1 MTQRNPQETLR
12 NYRPLLLAC
21 EAIGWLHMVDKAM
34 VDFLQSQGGQGI
46 EHNPYKW
53 LDKVKFD
60 KKMEWIKRL
69 EWIEKEDEKIASE
82 AWPENI
88 SDFVKEARKDK
99 NKRNKRKGLLGMFQ
113 AAHGIASG
121 IEKQSYPDQ
130 TTNYLKQDTTH
141 MWLSTAFG
149 HPVRN
154 LLDDPSEVLTDLG
167 WEQLVKVIKRILI
180 ELRCLGKKENR
191 DVEKWFN
198 WREKAIG
205 PGSFLRWALMSKIAD
220 TRLPNNDVTLWDQSY
235 VAAALFKSAVAGA
248 ILEGISSFP
257 WNRKNEKLRREI
269 RWRLLTVGIG
279 TRHYEARAVKIGD
292 WTGARKAIED
302 FFTRIRKL
310 VEVDLALGSLIYQD
324 SEVAVFTFPGEREGC
339 NTKLDIQEWKQ
350 YLQKQIDGYAQDLK
364 LETPPY
370 CAISDEP
377 SRSLILLTKE
387 IRKARDAIAVPIHRT
402 WEIPLSKNVQNGH
415 VCLVCLAR
423 LNDNHDK
430 QRPCSVCEDRRKHR
444 LDEWIQGKLDQDT
457 IWISE
462 VADQNDRVA
471 LLTLSFDLEPWL
483 NGRRL
488 DSLRSQSIVEWCK
501 RNSTLQSHI
510 DPSRPYESLVDY
522 FRKKLGDKFD
532 KDDDILKSLMY
543 ISDNSWDAIINKIVI
558 DRADVPS
565 RDSLNDVDQRARWL
579 VHQLFRKLPSPG
591 RVYRFWRQT
600 KAFFED
606 RLQEFRQIASRHA
619 NRWRVR
625 RVLFV
630 PDVTT
635 STGWQDGETYSTRWR
650 NAPLEMVYSENFKGF
665 VTICNLARVFRE
677 TETIEVL
684 KAEINNNNLVLYDD
698 ENKSNGCLKIKIEEE
713 KEKKQKE
720 KNKDVPKGLGVY
732 HPVIPLE
739 LSPFRFRVLVP
750 LEAATECVDR
760 AISAWEEEFGR
771 VWDRLPLR
779 VGVVAFSRKTAFQAV
794 LEAARMLEHHLQEEN
809 GPELWTVGE
818 LTERDGVVTLHLVN
832 QEQKAECRV
841 AVPVK
846 LPDGRD
852 DVFYPYVAVEDDTI
866 RFPHDFRH
874 PQGQVY
880 RHVTD
885 LRRGEKVHVYPSK
898 IATLFLESTACRF
911 DQVKVRYLSD
921 WKAMRHTWE
930 LLEQLAPSQAALRGV
945 WSELMERSYNWRDVA
960 GQWLPGGEQVWLDLA
975 EALLRD
981 RLGAQGVTLEL
992 LVKALRTGMLEWS
1005 LEWHLTVLKQRVGRT
1020 EAR

>member
-1 MTQRNPQETLR
+1 MTQKNPQETLR

-46 EHNPYKW
+46 EYNQYKW
-53 LDKVKFD
+53 MDEVKFD
-60 KKMEWIKRL
+60 KKMEWIK
-69 EWIEKEDEKIASE
+69 EWIEKEDEKIPSD
-82 AWPENI
+82 AWSENI
-88 SDFVKEARKDK
+88 SEFVKKVRKGSG
-99 NKRNKRKGLLGMFQ
+99 KGLLCLFQ
-113 AAHGIASG
+113 DAHGITSG
-121 IEKQSYPDQ
+121 VEKQNYKD
-130 TTNYLKQDTTH
+130 TDITYLKQDTTH

-167 WEQLVKVIKRILI
+167 WEQLVKTIKRILI
-180 ELRCLGKKENR
+180 ELRCLGKNGDR

-205 PGSFLRWALMSKIAD
+205 SASFLRRALMSTIAD

-248 ILEGISSFP
+248 ILEGPSFP
-257 WNRKNEKLRREI
+257 WKEKLRGTT

-279 TRHYEARAVKIGD
+279 ARHYEARAVKIGD

-302 FFTRIRKL
+302 FFTRVRKL

-339 NTKLDIQEWKQ
+339 NTNLDIQEWNQ

-370 CAISDEP
+370 CAISDEA

-387 IRKARDAIAVPIHRT
+387 ICKARDAIAVPIHRT
-402 WEIPLSKNVQNGH
+402 WDIPLSKNVQNGH
-415 VCLVCLAR
+415 VCPVCLAR

-430 QRPCSVCEDRRKHR
+430 QRPCSVCGDRRKHR
-444 LDEWIQGKLDQDT
+444 LDEWIQGKLDKDT
-457 IWISE
+457 IWLSE

-501 RNSTLQSHI
+501 HNSTLQSYI
-510 DPSRPYESLVDY
+510 DPIRPYESLVDY
-522 FRKKLGDKFD
+522 FRKKL
-532 KDDDILKSLMY
+532 KDELNKNDPVLGSLMKY
-543 ISDNSWDAIINKIVI
+543 IDKNDKWDTIINKIVI

-565 RDSLNDVDQRARWL
+565 RDSLDVDKRARWL
-579 VHQLFRKLPSPG
+579 VHQLLRKLPSPG

-650 NAPLEMVYSENFKGF
+650 NAPLEMVYSEKIGGF

-684 KAEINNNNLVLYDD
+684 KKEINNNNLVLYDD
-698 ENKSNGCLKIKIEEE
+698 ENKNNGCLKIKEEE

-720 KNKDVPKGLGVY
+720 KIKDVPEGLGVY

-832 QEQKAECRV
+832 QERKAECRV

-921 WKAMRHTWE
+921 WKAMRHTWK
-930 LLEQLAPSQAALRGV
+930 LIEQLAPSQAALRGV

-975 EALLRD
+975 KALLRD

-992 LVKALRTGMLEWS
+992 LVKALRTGVLEWS
-1005 LEWHLTVLKQRVGRT
+1005 LEWHLTVLKQRVGRA